1 MKTQGPG
8 ELNRMIY
15 LLSKLPG
22 LGPRSS
28 TRMALQLFKQRDAL
42 MRPLAKAISEA
53 AEAVV
58 ACDVCGNLDSANPCG
73 ICSSENRQTTT
84 ICVVKEVGDVWALE
98 RSGVYRGYYH
108 VLGGLLSALDG
119 VSPEDLRC
127 EDLIKRASN
136 PDVSEVIL
144 AMDATIDGQ
153 TTAHYLSEALSES
166 NVRISRLARGMPVG
180 GELDFLDDGTLAQAL
195 KARAKLAG
203 S

>member
-1 MKTQGPG
+1 MKTRGPG

-28 TRMALQLFKQRDAL
+28 IRMALQLFKQRDSL

-58 ACDVCGNLDSANPCG
+58 ACDVCGNLDSVNPCQV
-73 ICSSENRQTTT
+73 CSDESRQITT

-153 TTAHYLSEALSES
+153 TTAHYLSDALSRS
-166 NVRISRLARGMPVG
+166 NVKVSRLARGMPVG
-180 GELDFLDDGTLAQAL
+180 GELEYLDDGTIAQAL
-195 KARAKLAG
+195 NARASL
-203 S
+203 

>member
-28 TRMALQLFKQRDAL
+28 TRMALQLFKQRDSL

-58 ACDVCGNLDSANPCG
+58 ACDVCGNLDSANPCH
-73 ICSSENRQTTT
+73 ICTDAARQTTT

-108 VLGGLLSALDG
+108 VLGGVLSALDG

-127 EDLIKRASN
+127 ESLIKRASN

-153 TTAHYLSEALSES
+153 TTAHYLSEALSGS

-180 GELDFLDDGTLAQAL
+180 GELEYLDDGTIAQAL
-195 KARAKLAG
+195 NARASL
-203 S
+203 

>member
-1 MKTQGPG
+1 MKTHGPG

-28 TRMALQLFKQRDAL
+28 IRMALQLFKQRDSL

-58 ACDVCGNLDSANPCG
+58 ACDVCGNLDSANPCQV
-73 ICSSENRQTTT
+73 CSDDSRQITT

-98 RSGVYRGYYH
+98 RSGVYKGYYH

-153 TTAHYLSEALSES
+153 TTAHYLSDALSGS
-166 NVRISRLARGMPVG
+166 NVKISRLARGMPVG
-180 GELDFLDDGTLAQAL
+180 GELEYLDDGTIAQAL
-195 KARAKLAG
+195 SARA
-203 S
+203 SV

>member
-1 MKTQGPG
+1 MKTHGSG

-15 LLSKLPG
+15 LLSRLPG

-28 TRMALQLFKQRDAL
+28 VRMALQLFKQRDSL

-58 ACDVCGNLDSANPCG
+58 SCNVCGNLDSANPCQ
-73 ICSSENRQTTT
+73 ICSDERRQITT

-98 RSGVYRGYYH
+98 RSGIYRGYYH

-153 TTAHYLSEALSES
+153 TTAHYLSEALSGS
-166 NVRISRLARGMPVG
+166 NVKISRLARGMPVG
-180 GELDFLDDGTLAQAL
+180 GELEYLDDGTIAQAL
-195 KARAKLAG
+195 NARASL
-203 S
+203 

>member
-1 MKTQGPG
+1 MKTRGPG

-28 TRMALQLFKQRDAL
+28 IRMALQLFKQRDSL

-53 AEAVV
+53 AESVV
-58 ACDVCGNLDSANPCG
+58 ACDVCGNLDSVNPCQV
-73 ICSSENRQTTT
+73 CSDESRQITT

-153 TTAHYLSEALSES
+153 TTAHYLSDALSGS
-166 NVRISRLARGMPVG
+166 NVKVSRLARGMPVG
-180 GELDFLDDGTLAQAL
+180 GELEYLDDGTIAQAL
-195 KARAKLAG
+195 NARASL
-203 S
+203 

>member
-1 MKTQGPG
+1 MKTHGPG

-28 TRMALQLFKQRDAL
+28 IRMALQLFKQRDSL

-58 ACDVCGNLDSANPCG
+58 ACDVCGNLDSVNPCQV
-73 ICSSENRQTTT
+73 CSDESRQITT

-153 TTAHYLSEALSES
+153 TTAHYLSDALSGS
-166 NVRISRLARGMPVG
+166 NVKVSRLARGMPVG
-180 GELDFLDDGTLAQAL
+180 GELEYLDDGTIAQAL
-195 KARAKLAG
+195 NARASL
-203 S
+203 

>member
-1 MKTQGPG
+1 MKTHGPG

-28 TRMALQLFKQRDAL
+28 VRMALQLFKQRDSL

-58 ACDVCGNLDSANPCG
+58 ACDVCGNLDSANPCQV
-73 ICSSENRQTTT
+73 CSDDSRQITT

-98 RSGVYRGYYH
+98 RSGVYKGYYH

-153 TTAHYLSEALSES
+153 TTAHYLSDALSGS
-166 NVRISRLARGMPVG
+166 NVKISRLARGMPVG
-180 GELDFLDDGTLAQAL
+180 GELEYLDDGTIAQAL
-195 KARAKLAG
+195 SARA
-203 S
+203 SV

>member
-1 MKTQGPG
+1 MKTHGSG

-15 LLSKLPG
+15 LLSRLPG

-28 TRMALQLFKQRDAL
+28 VRMALQLFKQRDSL

-58 ACDVCGNLDSANPCG
+58 SCNVCGNLDSANPCQ
-73 ICSSENRQTTT
+73 ICSDERRQITT

-98 RSGVYRGYYH
+98 RSGIYRGYYH

-136 PDVSEVIL
+136 PDVGEVIL

-153 TTAHYLSEALSES
+153 TTAHYLSEALSGS
-166 NVRISRLARGMPVG
+166 NVKISRLARGMPVG
-180 GELDFLDDGTLAQAL
+180 GELEYLDDGTIAQAL
-195 KARAKLAG
+195 NARASL
-203 S
+203 

>member
-1 MKTQGPG
+1 MKTHGPG

-28 TRMALQLFKQRDAL
+28 LRMALQLFKQRDSL

-58 ACDVCGNLDSANPCG
+58 ACDVCGNLDSVNPCQV
-73 ICSSENRQTTT
+73 CSDESRQITT

-98 RSGVYRGYYH
+98 RSGVYKGYYH

-127 EDLIKRASN
+127 EGLIKRASN
-136 PDVSEVIL
+136 PDVSEVIW

-153 TTAHYLSEALSES
+153 TTAHYLSDVLSGS
-166 NVRISRLARGMPVG
+166 NVKISRLARGMPVG
-180 GELDFLDDGTLAQAL
+180 GELEYLDDGTIAQAL
-195 KARAKLAG
+195 NARASL
-203 S
+203 

>member
-1 MKTQGPG
+1 MKTHGPG
-8 ELNRMIY
+8 ELNSMIY

-28 TRMALQLFKQRDAL
+28 LRMALQLFKQRDSL
-42 MRPLAKAISEA
+42 MRPLANAISEA
-53 AEAVV
+53 AETVV
-58 ACDVCGNLDSANPCG
+58 ACDVCGNLDSANPCQ
-73 ICSSENRQTTT
+73 ICSDERRQITT

-127 EDLIKRASN
+127 ENLIKRASN

-153 TTAHYLSEALSES
+153 TTAHYLSEALSGS
-166 NVRISRLARGMPVG
+166 NVKISRLARGMPVG
-180 GELDFLDDGTLAQAL
+180 GELEYLDDGTIAQAL
-195 KARAKLAG
+195 NARATL
-203 S
+203 